1 MVGDSLYRSSS
12 FRLSDGRRGLDD
24 SCIRR
29 LRSVLLSRL
38 DFWDN
43 PGLGVSRDFFC
54 DAVDSVVRLSG
65 LSNFLFCPSFQF
77 AGENTGYMSR
87 IRILPEAV
95 ANRIAAGEVV
105 ERPASVVKEL
115 LENALDAGAKT
126 IRVEV
131 EAGGKRMIRI
141 IDDGHGMSHDDALL
155 AFERHATSKLR
166 SADDLLS
173 IPTLGFRGE
182 ALPTIAAVSR
192 LLLETRAEEDAE
204 GTRVEFAG
212 GKLVNVKP
220 AGLPAGTTV
229 SVADLFYSV
238 PARRKFLK
246 SDTTE
251 LGHIA
256 SLVTHYALANPGRQF
271 VLTTPTQQIV
281 DCSPVERLAERV
293 YQLFGKQSF
302 DELIE
307 IPVVSAAF
315 RAAITEP
322 ELEPAEEKARLTVYG
337 FTSRPEIQRPN
348 RNGIYIFVNRR
359 LVRDRLILHAIHEA
373 YRNILPSNVFPA
385 TLLFLEMP
393 YDEVDVNVHP
403 AKIEVR
409 FRRSQFVH
417 DFTRDAIRQALM
429 SARPIASFAAAAAA
443 SGALQNAN
451 TSAASLS
458 NAPSM
463 DPTAPSIVPRAIIP
477 AMEEIGLGS
486 GVGSDGGFDLTSAPL
501 QPIEQRFVFPAGP
514 ESLVESSAAFG
525 APSLAS
531 EPPAPNW
538 AANFA
543 AGNGSAPATLPHP
556 DQIADLKPLGQ
567 VSSSFIV
574 AVNGEGLWLV
584 DQHVAHERV
593 LFEQHLEA
601 RRAGKVESQRM
612 LMPMILELSPR
623 QLVIYEKIAEEL
635 SANGFEVELMG
646 PRSVA
651 IQAAPAGITGSDAEK
666 LLTEILD
673 GIERENAAISIE
685 TLQAKIAASTACHAA
700 IKVNM
705 PLDQTKME
713 WLLAA
718 LAKTDCP
725 MSCPHGRPVVL
736 RYSIKEIEKAFH
748 RI

>member
-1 MVGDSLYRSSS
+1 
-12 FRLSDGRRGLDD
+12 
-24 SCIRR
+24 
-29 LRSVLLSRL
+29 
-38 DFWDN
+38 
-43 PGLGVSRDFFC
+43 
-54 DAVDSVVRLSG
+54 
-65 LSNFLFCPSFQF
+65 
-77 AGENTGYMSR
+77 MSR

-126 IRVEV
+126 IRVEI
-131 EAGGKRMIRI
+131 EAGGKRMIRV
-141 IDDGHGMSHDDALL
+141 IDDGHGMGHDDALL

-182 ALPTIAAVSR
+182 
-192 LLLETRAEEDAE
+192 EESE

-212 GKLVNVKP
+212 GKLVSVKP

-256 SLVTHYALANPGRQF
+256 SLVTHYALANPGKQF

-293 YQLFGKQSF
+293 YQLFGKQPF

-307 IPVVSAAF
+307 IPVASAAF
-315 RAAITEP
+315 RAAVTEP
-322 ELEPAEEKARLTVYG
+322 ELEPAEEKARFTVYG
-337 FTSRPEIQRPN
+337 FTSRPEVQRPN

-417 DFTRDAIRQALM
+417 DFTRDSIRQALM
-429 SARPIASFAAAAAA
+429 TVRPIASFAAAAAA
-443 SGALQNAN
+443 SGASQNAN
-451 TSAASLS
+451 AATASLS
-458 NAPSM
+458 NAPAM

-486 GVGSDGGFDLTSAPL
+486 GVGSDGGFDLTGAPF
-501 QPIEQRFVFPAGP
+501 QPVEQRFAFPPGA
-514 ESLVESSAAFG
+514 ESSIESGAAFG
-525 APSLAS
+525 ASGIPAEPS
-531 EPPAPNW
+531 APNW

-612 LMPMILELSPR
+612 LMPMILELAPR

-635 SANGFEVELMG
+635 SANGFEVEPMG

-651 IQAAPAGITGSDAEK
+651 IQAAPAGITGGAAEK

-713 WLLAA
+713 WLLSA

-736 RYSIKEIEKAFH
+736 RYSVKEIERAFH

>member
-1 MVGDSLYRSSS
+1 
-12 FRLSDGRRGLDD
+12 
-24 SCIRR
+24 
-29 LRSVLLSRL
+29 
-38 DFWDN
+38 
-43 PGLGVSRDFFC
+43 
-54 DAVDSVVRLSG
+54 
-65 LSNFLFCPSFQF
+65 
-77 AGENTGYMSR
+77 MSR

-95 ANRIAAGEVV
+95 ANKIAAGEVV

-126 IRVEV
+126 IRVET
-131 EAGGKRMIRI
+131 ESGGRRMIRV
-141 IDDGHGMSHDDALL
+141 IDDGHGMAHDDALL

-166 SADDLLS
+166 TADDLLS
-173 IPTLGFRGE
+173 IATLGFRGE

-192 LLLETRAEEDAE
+192 LLLETRDAAETE

-212 GKLVNVKP
+212 GKLVGVKP
-220 AGLPAGTTV
+220 AGLPAGTTI

-256 SLVTHYALANPGRQF
+256 SLVTHYALANPDKQF
-271 VLTTPTQQIV
+271 VLTTPTQTII
-281 DCSPVERLAERV
+281 DCPPTEKLSDRV
-293 YQLFGKQSF
+293 YQLFGRQALE
-302 DELIE
+302 ELVE
-307 IPVVSAAF
+307 LQPASAAF
-315 RAAITEP
+315 RLAITEP
-322 ELEPAEEKARLTVYG
+322 ELEPGEETATLAIAG
-337 FTSRPEIQRPN
+337 FTSRPDVQRPN

-385 TLLFLEMP
+385 TLLFLELP

-409 FRRSQFVH
+409 FRRPQFVH
-417 DFTRDAIRQALM
+417 DFTRDKIRQALM
-429 SARPIASFAAAAAA
+429 NARPIASFATAA
-443 SGALQNAN
+443 G
-451 TSAASLS
+451 
-458 NAPSM
+458 
-463 DPTAPSIVPRAIIP
+463 TAPSAFGGTAQPGNNSVNTGTFSGGIIPASAESGIPRAVIP

-486 GVGSDGGFDLTSAPL
+486 GVGSDGGFELSAAPL
-501 QPIEQRFVFPAGP
+501 QPVAQRFTFESAGGFA
-514 ESLVESSAAFG
+514 STA
-525 APSLAS
+525 LAS
-531 EPPAPNW
+531 EPAAPSPTW

-543 AGNGSAPATLPHP
+543 AANSSAPASLPHP

-567 VSSSFIV
+567 VSASFII
-574 AVNGEGLWLV
+574 AVNGDGLWIV

-593 LFEQHLEA
+593 LFEQHLAA

-612 LMPMILELSPR
+612 LMPLVLELSPR
-623 QLVIYEKIAEEL
+623 QIVIFEKIAEEM
-635 SANGFEVELMG
+635 ATNGFEVEPMG

-651 IQAAPAGITGSDAEK
+651 IQAVPAGVATTDAEK

-673 GIERENAAISIE
+673 GLDRENAAISIE

-705 PLDQTKME
+705 PLDHTKME
-713 WLLAA
+713 WLLDA

-736 RYSIKEIEKAFH
+736 RYSVKEIERAFQ

>member
-1 MVGDSLYRSSS
+1 M
-12 FRLSDGRRGLDD
+12 
-24 SCIRR
+24 
-29 LRSVLLSRL
+29 
-38 DFWDN
+38 
-43 PGLGVSRDFFC
+43 
-54 DAVDSVVRLSG
+54 
-65 LSNFLFCPSFQF
+65 
-77 AGENTGYMSR
+77 TR

-131 EAGGKRMIRI
+131 EAGGKHIIRV
-141 IDDGHGMSHDDALL
+141 IDDGHGMTHDDALL

-173 IPTLGFRGE
+173 IATLGFRGE
-182 ALPTIAAVSR
+182 AMPSIAAVSR
-192 LLLETRAEEDAE
+192 LLLETRAVEEGE

-212 GKLVNVKP
+212 GKLVGVKP
-220 AGLPAGTTV
+220 AGVPAGTTV

-256 SLVTHYALANPGRQF
+256 SLVTHYALANPSKQF
-271 VLTTPTQQIV
+271 ILTTPTQEIV
-281 DCSPVERLAERV
+281 NCAPTDRLADRV
-293 YQLFGKQSF
+293 YQLFGRQSL
-302 DELIE
+302 DELVE
-307 IPVVSAAF
+307 IPSASAAF
-315 RAAITEP
+315 RSAITEP
-322 ELEPAEEKARLTVYG
+322 DLEPEEKKARISVYG
-337 FTSRPEIQRPN
+337 FTSRPKVQRPN

-373 YRNILPSNVFPA
+373 YRNILPHSIFPA
-385 TLLFLEMP
+385 SLLFLEMP

-417 DFTRDAIRQALM
+417 DFTRDAIRQALIG
-429 SARPIASFAAAAAA
+429 ARPIASFAVAAATGGLTQNSGAA
-443 SGALQNAN
+443 S
-451 TSAASLS
+451 ASSFGTLPAFAE
-458 NAPSM
+458 APGNSV
-463 DPTAPSIVPRAIIP
+463 VPRAIIP
-477 AMEEIGLGS
+477 AMEEIGVGS

-501 QPIEQRFVFPAGP
+501 QPVPQRLAFELGESFGTAAVVP
-514 ESLVESSAAFG
+514 EARSATPG
-525 APSLAS
+525 GLNVPSLTDWVA
-531 EPPAPNW
+531 PAEPNW
-538 AANFA
+538 AASFA
-543 AGNGSAPATLPHP
+543 ASADAPARLP
-556 DQIADLKPLGQ
+556 QLEEIADLKPLGQ

-574 AVNGEGLWLV
+574 AVNAEGLWIV
-584 DQHVAHERV
+584 DQHVAHERI

-612 LMPMILELSPR
+612 LMPIILELSPR

-635 SANGFEVELMG
+635 FANGFEVEPMG
-646 PRSVA
+646 PRSVG
-651 IQAAPAGITGSDAEK
+651 IQAVPAGVVAGDAEK

-713 WLLAA
+713 WLLGA

-736 RYSIKEIEKAFH
+736 RYSVKEIERAFH

>member
-1 MVGDSLYRSSS
+1 
-12 FRLSDGRRGLDD
+12 
-24 SCIRR
+24 
-29 LRSVLLSRL
+29 
-38 DFWDN
+38 
-43 PGLGVSRDFFC
+43 
-54 DAVDSVVRLSG
+54 
-65 LSNFLFCPSFQF
+65 
-77 AGENTGYMSR
+77 MSR

-115 LENALDAGAKT
+115 LENALDAGAKA

-131 EAGGKRMIRI
+131 EAGGKRMIRV
-141 IDDGHGMSHDDALL
+141 IDDGHGMTHDDALL

-173 IPTLGFRGE
+173 IATLGFRGE
-182 ALPTIAAVSR
+182 AMPTIAAVSR
-192 LLLETRAEEDAE
+192 LLLETRDAAEAE

-212 GKLVNVKP
+212 GKLVGVKS

-256 SLVTHYALANPGRQF
+256 SLVTHYALANPGKQL
-271 VLTTPTQQIV
+271 VLSTPTQQIV
-281 DCSPVERLAERV
+281 DCAPVDRLADRV
-293 YQLFGKQSF
+293 YQLFGKQAL
-302 DELIE
+302 DELVE
-307 IPVVSAAF
+307 IPTVSAAF

-322 ELEPAEEKARLTVYG
+322 ELEPSEESARVTVFG
-337 FTSRPEIQRPN
+337 FTSRPEVQRPN
-348 RNGIYIFVNRR
+348 RNGIYVFVNRR

-373 YRNILPSNVFPA
+373 YRNILPGNVFPA

-417 DFTRDAIRQALM
+417 DFTRDAIRQVLM
-429 SARPIASFAAAAAA
+429 GARPIASFAAAAGAGATSPAA
-443 SGALQNAN
+443 PTNESGSPPSTNGTATFVPGNGMELPRAVIPALQ
-451 TSAASLS
+451 
-458 NAPSM
+458 
-463 DPTAPSIVPRAIIP
+463 
-477 AMEEIGLGS
+477 EIGLGS
-486 GVGSDGGFDLTSAPL
+486 GVGSDGGFDLTGAPQ
-501 QPIEQRFVFPAGP
+501 QPVPQRFSFEPG
-514 ESLVESSAAFG
+514 SAFG
-525 APSLAS
+525 TNVAAAS
-531 EPPAPNW
+531 VETAEPNW

-543 AGNGSAPATLPHP
+543 AASSDAPARLPHP
-556 DQIADLKPLGQ
+556 DEITDLKPLGQ
-567 VSSSFIV
+567 VSASFIV
-574 AVNGEGLWLV
+574 AVNGEGLWIV

-612 LMPMILELSPR
+612 LMPMILELAPR

-635 SANGFEVELMG
+635 AANGFEVEPMG

-651 IQAAPAGITGSDAEK
+651 IQAVPAGVANGDAEK

-713 WLLAA
+713 WLLSA

-736 RYSIKEIEKAFH
+736 RYSVKEIERAFH

>member
-1 MVGDSLYRSSS
+1 
-12 FRLSDGRRGLDD
+12 
-24 SCIRR
+24 
-29 LRSVLLSRL
+29 
-38 DFWDN
+38 
-43 PGLGVSRDFFC
+43 
-54 DAVDSVVRLSG
+54 
-65 LSNFLFCPSFQF
+65 
-77 AGENTGYMSR
+77 MSR

-95 ANRIAAGEVV
+95 ANKIAAGEVV

-126 IRVEV
+126 IRVETEV
-131 EAGGKRMIRI
+131 GGKRMIRV
-141 IDDGHGMSHDDALL
+141 IDDGHGMIHDDALL
-155 AFERHATSKLR
+155 AFERHATSKLK

-173 IPTLGFRGE
+173 ISTLGFRGE

-192 LLLETRAEEDAE
+192 LLLETRDESEAE
-204 GTRVEFAG
+204 GTRLEFAG
-212 GKLVNVKP
+212 GKLVSVKP
-220 AGLPAGTTV
+220 AGLPAGTTI
-229 SVADLFYSV
+229 SVADLFYCV
-238 PARRKFLK
+238 PARKKFLK

-256 SLVTHYALANPGRQF
+256 SLVTHYALANPDKHF
-271 VLTTPTQQIV
+271 VLTTPTQEIINAPP
-281 DCSPVERLAERV
+281 SEKLADRI
-293 YQLFGKQSF
+293 YQLFGRQAME
-302 DELIE
+302 ELVE
-307 IPVVSAAF
+307 IPPSSSAF

-322 ELEPAEEKARLTVYG
+322 ELETGEESATLTVRG
-337 FTSRPEIQRPN
+337 FTSRPDVQRPN

-373 YRNILPSNVFPA
+373 YRNILPPTVFPA

-417 DFTRDAIRQALM
+417 DFARDSIRQALM
-429 SARPIASFAAAAAA
+429 SVRPVPSFAAAAAA
-443 SGALQNAN
+443 IPAGSPPAASTFSPAAFGA
-451 TSAASLS
+451 SAASG
-458 NAPSM
+458 
-463 DPTAPSIVPRAIIP
+463 VPRAIIP
-477 AMEEIGLGS
+477 AMEEIGVGS
-486 GVGSDGGFDLTSAPL
+486 GVGSDGGFDLTSDALRPV
-501 QPIEQRFVFPAGP
+501 EQRFVFPAGL
-514 ESLVESSAAFG
+514 ESPVESGMASAAAAG
-525 APSLAS
+525 AQALATS
-531 EPPAPNW
+531 NWAGNLAAPN
-538 AANFA
+538 A
-543 AGNGSAPATLPHP
+543 SAPATLPRP

-601 RRAGKVESQRM
+601 RRAGKVEAQRM
-612 LMPMILELSPR
+612 LMPLVIELSPR
-623 QLVIYEKIAEEL
+623 QIVIYEKIAEEL
-635 SANGFEVELMG
+635 AANGFEVEPMG

-651 IQAAPAGITGSDAEK
+651 IQATPAGIVPSDAEK

-673 GIERENAAISIE
+673 GIERENAAISID

-713 WLLAA
+713 WLLGA

-736 RYSIKEIEKAFH
+736 RYSVKEIEKAFH